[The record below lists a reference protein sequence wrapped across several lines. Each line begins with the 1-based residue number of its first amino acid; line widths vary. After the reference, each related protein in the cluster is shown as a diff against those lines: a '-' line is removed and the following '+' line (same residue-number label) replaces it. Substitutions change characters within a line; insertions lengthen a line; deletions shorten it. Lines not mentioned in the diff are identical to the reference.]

1 MTTALQPEVLDLRHF
16 SAAALR
22 PLLEQESRLWSER
35 LRWDYR
41 NSIELLLGY
50 FDQRSLPG
58 YVALTQGKVTGYVF
72 CVYEGAKAIV
82 GGAFASPNIAA
93 PWAANSNHH
102 AGLNHAD
109 LESPAV
115 AAADS
120 AGSSHETEILLLRH
134 LLETLQHSPQVQR
147 IESQLLLHPAG
158 VLHPAFLAAG
168 FQPHRRLLL
177 ELDLENPAVAAAPHD
192 LSRRSN
198 LIMRRWEDSDFH
210 HAAQLVHKSYQGH
223 IDAHI
228 NDQYR
233 SIAGAERF
241 LHNIIRFPGC
251 GFFDA
256 GASRVVVQAGTG
268 EMVGLLLCSRVRSDV
283 AHITQLCVAPQLRGQ
298 GVAHAMLDAN
308 QAHLHYQRFAAITLT
323 VTEKNHAAV
332 DLYSQRGLQLRHDF
346 EAFIWDAPDRDA
358 PDSGC
363 AGPGLSDGAK
373 ITHALCRP
381 ACILLNGGL
390 KIYRRIRY
398 MAQLATMVPARK
410 RPKQ

>member
-1 MTTALQPEVLDLRHF
+1 MTTAIQHEILDLRHF
-16 SAAALR
+16 SANALR
-22 PLLEQESRLWSER
+22 PLLEQESRQWTDR

-41 NSIELLLGY
+41 NSVELLLGY

-58 YVALTQGKVTGYVF
+58 YVVLTNGKVTGYVF
-72 CVYEGAKAIV
+72 SVYEGSKAVV
-82 GGAFASPNIAA
+82 GGAFASPDLASAA
-93 PWAANSNHH
+93 SENSTNNH
-102 AGLNHAD
+102 G
-109 LESPAV
+109 SPSTPRSPR
-115 AAADS
+115 D
-120 AGSSHETEILLLRH
+120 TEILLLRH
-134 LLETLQHSPQVQR
+134 MLETLQHSPQIHR

-158 VLHPAFLAAG
+158 SLHPAFVPAG

-177 ELDLENPAVAAAPHD
+177 ELDLENPAIPPSPRD
-192 LSRRSN
+192 LPRRSN

-210 HAAQLVHKSYQGH
+210 HAAALVLQAYQGH

-233 SIAGAERF
+233 TIAGAERF

-256 GASRVVVQAGTG
+256 GASRVVVQANSG

-323 VTEKNHAAV
+323 VTEQNRAAV

-346 EAFIWDAPDRDA
+346 EAFVWDAPTRA
-358 PDSGC
+358 
-363 AGPGLSDGAK
+363 
-373 ITHALCRP
+373 
-381 ACILLNGGL
+381 
-390 KIYRRIRY
+390 
-398 MAQLATMVPARK
+398 
-410 RPKQ
+410 